1 MYKGKQAHKLTY
13 IKTNIFYNC
22 TSFYRYV
29 LSFFAYDQDEIHSS
43 TTMVLSLDEANT
55 TTTGTSPW
63 TPTWTPTIPPDPTTM
78 STSTTAP
85 PTSTTPTPT
94 APPPTTTT
102 TATPS
107 TTTTTSTTTTMSST
121 TTMPTTTE
129 DIFADYDFGD
139 VVENLQFCVYYNFT
153 LYSEAFDGL
162 GSSEIVFTN
171 TVTENTDKMNPPSL
185 VTVEEV
191 TETSMKVNWFPPE
204 GNSKECLTKYEVQ
217 WNNLDNPDEFGVE
230 EVDSEKTE
238 VYLCK

>member
-1 MYKGKQAHKLTY
+1 M
-13 IKTNIFYNC
+13 
-22 TSFYRYV
+22 
-29 LSFFAYDQDEIHSS
+29 
-43 TTMVLSLDEANT
+43 
-55 TTTGTSPW
+55 
-63 TPTWTPTIPPDPTTM
+63 
-78 STSTTAP
+78 
-85 PTSTTPTPT
+85 
-94 APPPTTTT
+94 
-102 TATPS
+102 
-107 TTTTTSTTTTMSST
+107 
-121 TTMPTTTE
+121 
-129 DIFADYDFGD
+129 
-139 VVENLQFCVYYNFT
+139 ENLQFCVYYNFT

-204 GNSKECLTKYEVQ
+204 GNSKECLTKYEVK

>member
-1 MYKGKQAHKLTY
+1 M
-13 IKTNIFYNC
+13 
-22 TSFYRYV
+22 
-29 LSFFAYDQDEIHSS
+29 
-43 TTMVLSLDEANT
+43 
-55 TTTGTSPW
+55 
-63 TPTWTPTIPPDPTTM
+63 
-78 STSTTAP
+78 
-85 PTSTTPTPT
+85 
-94 APPPTTTT
+94 
-102 TATPS
+102 
-107 TTTTTSTTTTMSST
+107 
-121 TTMPTTTE
+121 
-129 DIFADYDFGD
+129 
-139 VVENLQFCVYYNFT
+139 VENLQFCVYYNFT

-171 TVTENTDKMNPPSL
+171 TVTENTEKMNPPSL

>member
-1 MYKGKQAHKLTY
+1 
-13 IKTNIFYNC
+13 
-22 TSFYRYV
+22 
-29 LSFFAYDQDEIHSS
+29 
-43 TTMVLSLDEANT
+43 MVLSLDEANT

-94 APPPTTTT
+94 APPTT

-107 TTTTTSTTTTMSST
+107 TTTSTTTTISST

-162 GSSEIVFTN
+162 GSSDIVFTN
-171 TVTENTDKMNPPSL
+171 SVTENTDKMNPPSL

>member
-1 MYKGKQAHKLTY
+1 MNYRFC
-13 IKTNIFYNC
+13 II
-22 TSFYRYV
+22 SFYRYV

-43 TTMVLSLDEANT
+43 TTMVLSLDDTST

-78 STSTTAP
+78 STSTPAP

-94 APPPTTTT
+94 APPTTTT
-102 TATPS
+102 PS
-107 TTTTTSTTTTMSST
+107 TTTSTTTTISST

>member
-1 MYKGKQAHKLTY
+1 
-13 IKTNIFYNC
+13 
-22 TSFYRYV
+22 
-29 LSFFAYDQDEIHSS
+29 
-43 TTMVLSLDEANT
+43 MVLSLDEANT

-102 TATPS
+102 TTPS
-107 TTTTTSTTTTMSST
+107 TSTTTTMSST

-171 TVTENTDKMNPPSL
+171 TVTQNTDKMNPPSL

>member
-1 MYKGKQAHKLTY
+1 
-13 IKTNIFYNC
+13 
-22 TSFYRYV
+22 
-29 LSFFAYDQDEIHSS
+29 
-43 TTMVLSLDEANT
+43 MVLSLDEANT

-78 STSTTAP
+78 STSTTAA

-102 TATPS
+102 TTTATPS
-107 TTTTTSTTTTMSST
+107 TTTSTTTTMSST

>member
-1 MYKGKQAHKLTY
+1 
-13 IKTNIFYNC
+13 
-22 TSFYRYV
+22 
-29 LSFFAYDQDEIHSS
+29 
-43 TTMVLSLDEANT
+43 MVLSLDEANT

-102 TATPS
+102 TTPS
-107 TTTTTSTTTTMSST
+107 TSTTTTMSST

>member
-1 MYKGKQAHKLTY
+1 
-13 IKTNIFYNC
+13 
-22 TSFYRYV
+22 
-29 LSFFAYDQDEIHSS
+29 
-43 TTMVLSLDEANT
+43 MVLSLDEANT

-94 APPPTTTT
+94 APPPPTTTT
-102 TATPS
+102 TPS
-107 TTTTTSTTTTMSST
+107 TSTTTTMSST

>member
-1 MYKGKQAHKLTY
+1 
-13 IKTNIFYNC
+13 
-22 TSFYRYV
+22 
-29 LSFFAYDQDEIHSS
+29 
-43 TTMVLSLDEANT
+43 MVLSLDEANT

-78 STSTTAP
+78 STSTTAA

-102 TATPS
+102 TTPS
-107 TTTTTSTTTTMSST
+107 TSTTTTMSST

>member
-1 MYKGKQAHKLTY
+1 
-13 IKTNIFYNC
+13 
-22 TSFYRYV
+22 
-29 LSFFAYDQDEIHSS
+29 
-43 TTMVLSLDEANT
+43 MVLSLDEANT

-94 APPPTTTT
+94 APPTT

-107 TTTTTSTTTTMSST
+107 TTTSTTTTISST

-204 GNSKECLTKYEVQ
+204 GNSKECLTKYEVK